1 MKQPIFNDIAA
12 NEAYKSAVRPV
23 RKALER
29 CVAIYRDAVDYPNE
43 KNRAFKDSLL
53 MVTDYLS
60 RDLRYDLED
69 IGVMCGIKAYS
80 VQARLRIAEKLWQD
94 APYSCRG
101 RQILDAWRKFS
112 EVMPESRQAFENEI
126 ELWTE

>member
-1 MKQPIFNDIAA
+1 MQPIYSDISK

-23 RKALER
+23 RKALEK
-29 CVAIYRDAVDYPNE
+29 CTAIYRELVDYPNE

-80 VQARLRIAEKLWQD
+80 VQTRLKIAEKLWEE

-101 RQILDAWRKFS
+101 RQVLEAWRAFS
-112 EVMPESRQAFENEI
+112 EVMPEDRQEFENKI